1 MLKTVEGI
9 YQNGQIEL
17 TELPQD
23 VSDWLR
29 HRPKGDRTQVLIT
42 FLDSVSATKVV
53 PGKIDPTKVRHLNRS
68 VGNDCRHSTRLREPR
83 AQLNSPYRRFHPRNA
98 AKV

>member
-29 HRPKGDRTQVLIT
+29 HRPKGDRTQ
-42 FLDSVSATKVV
+42 FS
-53 PGKIDPTKVRHLNRS
+53 
-68 VGNDCRHSTRLREPR
+68 
-83 AQLNSPYRRFHPRNA
+83 SPFSIL
-98 AKV
+98 AKSLPPNYAN